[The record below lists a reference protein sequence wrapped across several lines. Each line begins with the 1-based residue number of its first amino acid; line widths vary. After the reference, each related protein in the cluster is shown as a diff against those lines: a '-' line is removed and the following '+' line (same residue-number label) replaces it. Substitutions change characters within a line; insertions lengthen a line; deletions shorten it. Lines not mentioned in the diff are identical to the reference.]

1 MEEKTTPI
9 VAQKSCD
16 IPPKEL
22 ANIYLSHFG
31 VIFSNIGLV
40 GLIVGVMAL
49 LSSVLVAIGS
59 MIAVLFLVMGI
70 LVTLGAIFAI
80 VPNYLSLF
88 KKATKIL
95 DWFPTE
101 QLVTASFYIIPISMA
116 LSIASIVLLAFD
128 KQKKHT
134 GRIVFSSIVLGL
146 LLVVLVALII
156 SGGAK

>member
-1 MEEKTTPI
+1 MEEKTTPD

-22 ANIYLSHFG
+22 ANIYLGHFG

-80 VPNYLSLF
+80 VPDYLSLF
-88 KKATKIL
+88 GKATKIL

-134 GRIVFSSIVLGL
+134 GRIIFSSIVLGL
-146 LLVVLVALII
+146 LLVVLVALLI

>member
-1 MEEKTTPI
+1 MEEKTTPD
-9 VAQKSCD
+9 VTQQSCD

-22 ANIYLSHFG
+22 TNIYLGHFG

-70 LVTLGAIFAI
+70 LVTVGAIFAI
-80 VPNYLSLF
+80 VPDYLSLF
-88 KKATKIL
+88 GKATKSL

-128 KQKKHT
+128 KQKKYT

-156 SGGAK
+156 SGGVK